1 MQTKGYIE
9 NLINRYKTVLN
20 KCRLMNTFGSLA
32 AAAMLTLG
40 GAGAALATDA
50 YQEPPA
56 SFHTTIDE
64 PNHRWYYDVARE
76 QNVLVSGKNAAT
88 EAESPMAVT
97 GSAGITRFNYG
108 NIWVMDGYAQGM
120 GGTPGENHTILNQGN
135 IYVGETMPGAGKGM
149 GVDSGGTALNVG
161 IIAVRRGS
169 GMADN
174 SGSADKTMV
183 NSGVITAEGADS
195 VGMHYRRQAVGGEV
209 SNSGTIQAGNGGTGV
224 LVTSEGVGAEG
235 DNKVFLNT
243 GTIEADRNST
253 AVLVT
258 GTDGATVKLA
268 DESRVDG
275 LIRLQGTNN
284 RLSVVGVGAE
294 GRENL
299 QVQGAFSGSV
309 EGSRVA
315 FTDDSDIRLDNGFII
330 DKESEVSLSGV
341 RLVRGP
347 RKNAE
352 GSIVLDKG
360 NLTLNGGL
368 AEGSGS
374 LGSLS
379 ADKGRIVI
387 DRAELSGNRSQ
398 ADPKSPVAGAIAA
411 VMEEGRSL
419 AVRNSTFDDNRTEAD
434 VSSGHGGGALSVTG
448 RGGPV
453 RVEESVFKGNAGVFG
468 GALYNGGSDVTIQN
482 STFADNTA
490 AAAGGALYNAEGGTL
505 TFSGTNV
512 FTGNLA
518 AGTAGDI
525 HNRGT
530 MVVAEGRTLLN
541 GGYTQEGASSG
552 LSVRRGAALS
562 IAMPDAGGVSAGA
575 GTALLALD
583 APLELGSGTLT
594 VGTVT
599 ARNNAAAAF
608 GSDSVLVLNGRA
620 ASESAMIRS
629 ADGGSLAVEKDAALY
644 ITDAQAGKTYTV
656 TEGLSAAEGEY
667 WAGADL
673 LGSRLTRADIRRDGE
688 KITVV
693 AEMKDAA
700 QALPGVIPARAMNA
714 MISGNRNDTEAS
726 SMGIRFLSRATEP
739 GFLASD
745 SLAVAT
751 VNEVSRAAVTAG
763 VQNTAL
769 RLAGAGAEQIARQLS
784 LSFSP
789 GDNSMTQDGLNV
801 WAAPM
806 YGNTR
811 THGMAVSGAS
821 VRGNYGGLA
830 LGADTKAGE
839 ILGGSVRVGASVH
852 GGGGKSDTRGTATS
866 TTNSYNF
873 GGVSLYAGWNIDNLN
888 IVGSAGYAAADHD
901 VKMNLPASLGMG
913 RADANVNTDA
923 FLAELRAEYLIST
936 PVADILPHAG
946 VRYTALYTESHNVTV
961 GGRLLNRA
969 GADTQHIVEF
979 PVGVTAAK
987 SFDIAGWNMRPQADV
1002 SVIPA
1007 AGDRKNTTKV
1017 SYAGI
1022 NAVDGVSTRIMDS
1035 TSFSGMVGL
1044 QAEKGSLALGLNY
1057 GVQASRHETDQR
1069 VNMGVS
1075 WKF

>member
-1 MQTKGYIE
+1 
-9 NLINRYKTVLN
+9 
-20 KCRLMNTFGSLA
+20 
-32 AAAMLTLG
+32 
-40 GAGAALATDA
+40 
-50 YQEPPA
+50 
-56 SFHTTIDE
+56 
-64 PNHRWYYDVARE
+64 
-76 QNVLVSGKNAAT
+76 
-88 EAESPMAVT
+88 
-97 GSAGITRFNYG
+97 
-108 NIWVMDGYAQGM
+108 
-120 GGTPGENHTILNQGN
+120 
-135 IYVGETMPGAGKGM
+135 
-149 GVDSGGTALNVG
+149 
-161 IIAVRRGS
+161 
-169 GMADN
+169 
-174 SGSADKTMV
+174 
-183 NSGVITAEGADS
+183 
-195 VGMHYRRQAVGGEV
+195 
-209 SNSGTIQAGNGGTGV
+209 
-224 LVTSEGVGAEG
+224 
-235 DNKVFLNT
+235 
-243 GTIEADRNST
+243 
-253 AVLVT
+253 
-258 GTDGATVKLA
+258 
-268 DESRVDG
+268 
-275 LIRLQGTNN
+275 
-284 RLSVVGVGAE
+284 
-294 GRENL
+294 
-299 QVQGAFSGSV
+299 
-309 EGSRVA
+309 
-315 FTDDSDIRLDNGFII
+315 
-330 DKESEVSLSGV
+330 
-341 RLVRGP
+341 
-347 RKNAE
+347 
-352 GSIVLDKG
+352 
-360 NLTLNGGL
+360 
-368 AEGSGS
+368 
-374 LGSLS
+374 
-379 ADKGRIVI
+379 
-387 DRAELSGNRSQ
+387 
-398 ADPKSPVAGAIAA
+398 
-411 VMEEGRSL
+411 
-419 AVRNSTFDDNRTEAD
+419 
-434 VSSGHGGGALSVTG
+434 
-448 RGGPV
+448 
-453 RVEESVFKGNAGVFG
+453 
-468 GALYNGGSDVTIQN
+468 
-482 STFADNTA
+482 
-490 AAAGGALYNAEGGTL
+490 
-505 TFSGTNV
+505 
-512 FTGNLA
+512 
-518 AGTAGDI
+518 
-525 HNRGT
+525 
-530 MVVAEGRTLLN
+530 
-541 GGYTQEGASSG
+541 
-552 LSVRRGAALS
+552 
-562 IAMPDAGGVSAGA
+562 
-575 GTALLALD
+575 
-583 APLELGSGTLT
+583 
-594 VGTVT
+594 
-599 ARNNAAAAF
+599 
-608 GSDSVLVLNGRA
+608 
-620 ASESAMIRS
+620 
-629 ADGGSLAVEKDAALY
+629 
-644 ITDAQAGKTYTV
+644 
-656 TEGLSAAEGEY
+656 
-667 WAGADL
+667 
-673 LGSRLTRADIRRDGE
+673 
-688 KITVV
+688 
-693 AEMKDAA
+693 MKDAA

-946 VRYTALYTESHNVTV
+946 VRYTALCTESHNVTV